1 MRNHLHLLKFPP
13 TTTKTKA
20 TTTKATMKRT
30 TNIASNSLVF
40 NQIIRREVDGITRGY
55 FEAFERRQ
63 IALPFL
69 SLSLVSQK
77 QMHAIN
83 AKYRGRAHSTD
94 ILAFPSTTDQS
105 ELVNGLKEAYLNSI
119 IYNHPAN
126 HLQLGHL
133 VVCPKV
139 LMQRFKK
146 KKFTSLEKI
155 SSLEKF
161 SLLEKSTSSILL
173 VYGIRRL
180 LVHGFAHLFHFDH
193 HSWKDFFQMQRFE
206 MKLFKSSMIM
216 IKDC

>member
-1 MRNHLHLLKFPP
+1 LQMRNHLHLLKFPP
-13 TTTKTKA
+13 P
-20 TTTKATMKRT
+20 TTKATMKRT
-30 TNIASNSLVF
+30 TTIATNSLVF

-63 IALPFL
+63 IALPIL

-83 AKYRGRAHSTD
+83 SKYRGRAHSTD

-105 ELVNGLKEAYLNSI
+105 ELVNGLKEVYLNSI

-146 KKFTSLEKI
+146 KKFT
-155 SSLEKF
+155 
-161 SLLEKSTSSILL
+161 LLEKSISSILL

-180 LVHGFAHLFHFDH
+180 LIHGFAHLFHFDH
-193 HSWKDFFQMQRFE
+193 HSWKDFVQMQRFE